1 VTTRKTTEAQN
12 AEQASM
18 DIFDLEDLPNDL
30 SPTEIDTVHAAS
42 AANTSAGGAVGST
55 GSAPS
60 MSPPGTAGGTAVQAA
75 GATISGQQVTSLW
88 ADATNR
94 NAWAHLETAGWKKLS
109 PLSDTGSTTMT
120 LLAAHARATQ
130 SAPYLSENP
139 AGTIDVM
146 YVW

>member
-1 VTTRKTTEAQN
+1 MTTRKTTRAPRAAKASPDTKALEAR
-12 AEQASM
+12 
-18 DIFDLEDLPNDL
+18 PHDL
-30 SPTEIDTVHAAS
+30 SPTEIDLVHAAS
-42 AANTSAGGAVGST
+42 TASTNAGTAVGST

-60 MSPPGTAGGTAVQAA
+60 MSPPGTAGGTAAQAA

-94 NAWAHLETAGWKKLS
+94 NAWANLETAGWKKLS
-109 PLSDTGSTTMT
+109 PLTDSGSTTMT
-120 LLAAHARATQ
+120 LLAAHARAAQ

-139 AGTIDVM
+139 AGTIDLM

>member
-1 VTTRKTTEAQN
+1 MTTRKTTQAPK
-12 AEQASM
+12 AEQASR
-18 DIFDLEDLPNDL
+18 DIFAMEERRHDL
-30 SPTEIDTVHAAS
+30 SPTEIDLMHAES
-42 AANTSAGGAVGST
+42 AANPSAGVGST

-60 MSPPGTAGGTAVQAA
+60 MSPPRTAGGTAAQAA
-75 GATISGQQVTSLW
+75 GATISGQQVTNLW
-88 ADATNR
+88 AEATNR

-130 SAPYLSENP
+130 SAPYLGENP

>member
-1 VTTRKTTEAQN
+1 MTTRKTTEAQQ

-18 DIFDLEDLPNDL
+18 DIFDLEDRQDDL
-30 SPTEIDTVHAAS
+30 SPTEIDPVHASS
-42 AANTSAGGAVGST
+42 AAKTGAGLAAGST

-94 NAWAHLETAGWKKLS
+94 NAWAHLETAGWKTLS

-130 SAPYLSENP
+130 SAPYLSEDP